1 MTHIYLFNS
10 EESLTKKI
18 DELKIQGIS
27 PSDMTVSFN
36 NRPDNVFRNYRDIEF
51 VKADGSVWEKLVG
64 KVFDRDSTDLVVR
77 RFDLNERE
85 LAEYKKGVNSGQIVL
100 LVKGLDDEQVKT
112 DYNKEKDRKSTR
124 LNSSHVSIS
133 YAV

>member
-27 PSDMTVSFN
+27 SSDMTVSFN

-51 VKADGSVWEKLVG
+51 VKADGSFWEKLVG
-64 KVFDRDSTDLVVR
+64 KVFDRDSTDLVAR

-100 LVKGLDDEQVKT
+100 LVKGLNDEQVKT
-112 DYNKEKDRKSTR
+112 DHSKENLNLDEIYDEYG
-124 LNSSHVSIS
+124 LNSEKS
-133 YAV
+133 

>member
-10 EESLTKKI
+10 EDSLTKKI
-18 DELKIQGIS
+18 DELKIQDI
-27 PSDMTVSFN
+27 PASDMTVSAN
-36 NRPDNVFRNYRDIEF
+36 KRPNNVFRNYRDIEF

-64 KVFDRDSTDLVVR
+64 KVFDRDSMDLVAR

-100 LVKGLDDEQVKT
+100 LVKGTIDDEESE
-112 DYNKEKDRKSTR
+112 YNEKDLSLDEIYDEYGLKSEK
-124 LNSSHVSIS
+124 S
-133 YAV
+133 

>member
-10 EESLTKKI
+10 EGSLTKKI
-18 DELKIQGIS
+18 DELKTRGIS
-27 PSDMTVSFN
+27 SSDMTVSFN

-64 KVFDRDSTDLVVR
+64 KVFDRDSTDLVAR
-77 RFDLNERE
+77 RFNLNERE

-112 DYNKEKDRKSTR
+112 DHNKENLSLDEIHDEYG
-124 LNSSHVSIS
+124 LNSEKS
-133 YAV
+133 